1 MGLGMGVGVAGGC
14 CCERARRPRAESP
27 CFSVCVVSVMFWGGG
42 DVLVV
47 LGYVGGCLGAAGCGP
62 RTQDLV
68 WTQDPDT
75 LPAASLYLHLSLSP
89 SLPRLPAVVLPW
101 PLPPQTL
108 NPKPCPRRQQVR
120 LGRGVVVP
128 GGHSLEER
136 AVLQRLHRWVGGRKQ
151 ERDDGRKEDVNLGED
166 RGTQGQGKHQMSVG
180 PQRPRLLQFR
190 RSDAHSPT
198 AAAAAATPPTPPAGH
213 FTQEVWKSTKTLGCG
228 FANCTGTGPNAPTA
242 LVVCQVGMQEVWG
255 GVAMRVGGVGVGGGG
270 KLGRLPGGHAGLTCW
285 SRHLGRCCCRRLH
298 RPGSAPADIAAGAAA
313 AAPTHPA
320 CSMTPPATSLGG
332 LPRTCPDRGWHLS
345 L

>member
-1 MGLGMGVGVAGGC
+1 MGMGVGVAGGC

-198 AAAAAATPPTPPAGH
+198 AAAAAATPPHPPCRPLH
-213 FTQEVWKSTKTLGCG
+213 T
-228 FANCTGTGPNAPTA
+228 
-242 LVVCQVGMQEVWG
+242 G
-255 GVAMRVGGVGVGGGG
+255 GVEVDQDSGVWVRQ
-270 KLGRLPGGHAGLTCW
+270 LHRDWAQRPHCPGRLPGGHAGGVGGGC
-285 SRHLGRCCCRRLH
+285 HACGRGGGGGWREV
-298 RPGSAPADIAAGAAA
+298 G
-313 AAPTHPA
+313 
-320 CSMTPPATSLGG
+320 PPARWACRAYLLEPPPRPLL
-332 LPRTCPDRGWHLS
+332 LPPPPPPRLCPS
-345 L
+345 